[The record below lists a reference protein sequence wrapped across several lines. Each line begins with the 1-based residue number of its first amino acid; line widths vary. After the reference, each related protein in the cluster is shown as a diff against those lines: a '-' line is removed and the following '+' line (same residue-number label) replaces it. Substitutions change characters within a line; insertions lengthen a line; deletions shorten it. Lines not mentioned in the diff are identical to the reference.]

1 MGVFIKNDLEKLL
14 KEAENR
20 ATNINT
26 NEVLTTYG
34 SRMKQELAL
43 LMSRDKTFGQ
53 HLEGKISGGS
63 LILSPFNRLTK
74 KGRAFEKT
82 MDEQGNEAY
91 EEHFKTVYHEAR
103 NREEHERQPD
113 NPIFEKYNPN
123 AIITLN

>member
-53 HLEGKISGGS
+53 HLEGKIS
-63 LILSPFNRLTK
+63 
-74 KGRAFEKT
+74 
-82 MDEQGNEAY
+82 
-91 EEHFKTVYHEAR
+91 
-103 NREEHERQPD
+103 
-113 NPIFEKYNPN
+113 
-123 AIITLN
+123 